1 MIRGQVAHSPLP
13 LDFPFFHS
21 GMRRLRLK
29 NRHSVKIIWALS
41 LREFNVDTFVKR
53 DAQSDCAR
61 IRRWH
66 LLLLIRIVPIVSG
79 AQ

>member
-41 LREFNVDTFVKR
+41 LRGSMLTPLSNVTHNPT
-53 DAQSDCAR
+53 AR
-61 IRRWH
+61 ESEDGIFYC
-66 LLLLIRIVPIVSG
+66 
-79 AQ
+79 